1 MTKRIKETLFNS
13 AQEIIDTLRIEEGF
27 SLWEIYDFLRNG
39 EELEMYGF
47 YGKADYSMVDEARQI
62 VTRKIGFREA
72 VVDGKPACAWNDG
85 TVEFWEY

>member
-39 EELEMYGF
+39 EELEMLPPG
-47 YGKADYSMVDEARQI
+47 
-62 VTRKIGFREA
+62 
-72 VVDGKPACAWNDG
+72 
-85 TVEFWEY
+85 